1 MTNPEDLQIN
11 DHALGRTGLLPVRPS
26 GHKPVRHLVAL

>member
-11 DHALGRTGLLPVRPS
+11 DHARGRAGN
-26 GHKPVRHLVAL
+26 KPVRHPVAL